1 MGFYIN
7 TNMSSI
13 NSMRN
18 LSVTGRG
25 LDTCYERLSSGL
37 RINRAKD
44 DASGLQISN
53 RMGTEIDVLTQGNRN
68 ANDCVSMC
76 QVIEGALDEVT
87 NMLQRMRTLAVQSR
101 NGTNSDEERSALD
114 SEFQVLSREVMRV
127 GTDTTYGSSLYLF
140 EMYAKGENDNALKT
154 FDFQVGAD
162 GTKTVSLKF
171 LRLDELLEVNQGGQI
186 YGLSGDY
193 LEQDPSSGFV
203 PLDVLSDTDSDAAI
217 DLLDTFLS
225 NIDSYRSN
233 LGAMQSRMEASV
245 ATQENII
252 ENLSD
257 SRSRIRD
264 ADYARETASMA
275 RYNVL
280 QQAAT
285 SILTQAN
292 QRPEAALGM
301 LQ

>member
-101 NGTNSDEERSALD
+101 NGTNSDEERHALD

-127 GTDTTYGSSLYLF
+127 GTDTSYGSSLYLF

>member
-53 RMGTEIDVLTQGNRN
+53 RMGTEIDGLTQGNRN

-87 NMLQRMRTLAVQSR
+87 NMLHRMRTLAVQSR
-101 NGTNSDEERSALD
+101 NGTNSDEERHALD

-140 EMYAKGENDNALKT
+140 EMYAKGEKDNALKT

-203 PLDVLSDTDSDAAI
+203 PLDVLSDTDSDIAI